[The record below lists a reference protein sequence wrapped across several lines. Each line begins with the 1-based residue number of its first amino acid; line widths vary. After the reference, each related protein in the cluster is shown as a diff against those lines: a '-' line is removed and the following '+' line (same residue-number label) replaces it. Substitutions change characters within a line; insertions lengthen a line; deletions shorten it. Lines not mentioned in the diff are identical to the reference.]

1 MEGLREFFEVNGYVV
16 ELMICNFLFCLSQK
30 RRRRYVPRLLLAV
43 AVMLL
48 SAPALNSVQSDSG
61 LYNLLKYIVWFSFSV
76 FGNAF
81 LYEITLSVS
90 VFISIAAFICQHLSF
105 KVGEIVLFFLPDAVA
120 QRTYNAP
127 YVLTQACMYAFS
139 YFVFARRFKR
149 LNVRHARRQQL
160 LLIYI
165 VVAVY
170 ITILQ
175 FYFTGYMVHIPTT
188 LYMIYASFDIICCTF
203 AMMLQF
209 GIIETSSLKEEG
221 LVMEHVLHMQQEKYS
236 LSKETIE
243 LINVKFHDLKKRL
256 TVSRALDE
264 EEARELYKTLEIYD
278 MALKSGNEA
287 LDIVLAEK
295 GLVCEREHIRLECI
309 ADGANLAFMA
319 PSDVYSLVGNAIDNA
334 VESVQKICDAN
345 RRFINV
351 SIRKSRELL
360 VINIENPYEGELRF
374 KDGLPQTT
382 KADKNFHGFGMKSIR
397 MVVEKYNGFL
407 SIAAEDGLF
416 TLNIVFTPQQGKPAA

>member
-1 MEGLREFFEVNGYVV
+1 M
-16 ELMICNFLFCLSQK
+16 
-30 RRRRYVPRLLLAV
+30 
-43 AVMLL
+43 
-48 SAPALNSVQSDSG
+48 
-61 LYNLLKYIVWFSFSV
+61 
-76 FGNAF
+76 
-81 LYEITLSVS
+81 
-90 VFISIAAFICQHLSF
+90 
-105 KVGEIVLFFLPDAVA
+105 
-120 QRTYNAP
+120 
-127 YVLTQACMYAFS
+127 
-139 YFVFARRFKR
+139 
-149 LNVRHARRQQL
+149 
-160 LLIYI
+160 
-165 VVAVY
+165 Y

-382 KADKNFHGFGMKSIR
+382 KVDKNFHGFGMKSIR

-416 TLNIVFTPQQGKPAA
+416 TLNIVFTPQQGRPAA